1 MGSKGRA
8 SNHRP
13 TGIQNSFLT
22 EMENVVVL
30 IESMRNIV
38 MESPQ
43 NMFLCLLSK
52 LKHRSGLFLD
62 PHCRASLNCVKNM
75 TLTKKNR
82 GNCYCYWS
90 WKGVTRVSSREIRNI
105 SRFQLY
111 ASKSQEDERFIP
123 PSWSQVHKQWELD
136 SDKTLLDLKWHVV
149 GSAGR
154 LAWQTNAFHTCD

>member
-1 MGSKGRA
+1 MGFKELNVSYINKGMGSKGRA
-8 SNHRP
+8 NNHRP

-75 TLTKKNR
+75 TLTKKQR
-82 GNCYCYWS
+82 ELLLLLEPEGSDTGLIKGNQ
-90 WKGVTRVSSREIRNI
+90 KHQQI
-105 SRFQLY
+105 SIVCQQ
-111 ASKSQEDERFIP
+111 KP
-123 PSWSQVHKQWELD
+123 
-136 SDKTLLDLKWHVV
+136 
-149 GSAGR
+149 GG
-154 LAWQTNAFHTCD
+154 

>member
-1 MGSKGRA
+1 MGFKELNVSYINKGMGSKGRA

-75 TLTKKNR
+75 TLTKKTE
-82 GNCYCYWS
+82 GTVIVI
-90 WKGVTRVSSREIRNI
+90 G
-105 SRFQLY
+105 
-111 ASKSQEDERFIP
+111 
-123 PSWSQVHKQWELD
+123 
-136 SDKTLLDLKWHVV
+136 
-149 GSAGR
+149 AGR
-154 LAWQTNAFHTCD
+154 E